1 MKNLKTIAKVWFL
14 GLACLMAVLPV
25 QGAGTDFNEVGK
37 QMSILLQNRH
47 YDRMEFDAALSERVF
62 SMYINELD
70 SGKMYFTQKDVDS
83 LAKKYQKKLTSMLL
97 YKESMG
103 AAEEIYDVY
112 KARVNQ
118 RIALAQEILGGAKFT
133 FDSDRVVKRSRRDLL
148 KPSLDGWPTDEA
160 AAKELWNGMIEDAM
174 LAETLRREVIT
185 QRAEEQGKANPLKDE
200 KPIAEK
206 LKLRYERIKHAVDDA
221 DHEDVANYFLSAVA
235 KSYGPHTD
243 YFSAR
248 EMERFM
254 QGMSNEF
261 VGIGAMLQ
269 AQDDGSTKI
278 MGIVKGGPAESQGA
292 LELNDRVVG
301 VDNNN
306 TGEVID
312 IMFMKL
318 DKVVDKIRGEK
329 GTSVRLK
336 VEPADGGET
345 KFVVIKR
352 GKVEMGESFAQGE
365 VIETKQEDG
374 SIRKIGV
381 LTLPSFYANFDTG
394 ENRCSVHVEQILKR
408 FNKEDVD
415 GLVMDLRGNGGGSLE
430 EVRRMTGFFTGR
442 GPVVQIKDYLGG
454 VDVKRSYD
462 KAFFS
467 KPTVVLID
475 KASASASEILAGALQ
490 DYNRAVVVGTS
501 STFGKG
507 TVQQPMEIAR
517 LMPFFANR
525 ERAGYLKPTIQK
537 FYRVSGKSTQNKGV
551 EADIVLPNMMDAVD
565 VGEKY
570 LYYALPY
577 DVIPKAKGY
586 TALDR
591 ADLFISELKGRSL
604 KRVKQSNDFTYLQQ
618 DVQRAKERIEQ
629 NELSLNL
636 LERKKELEEVEQ
648 RTKEL
653 NKERIVRFGKLQK
666 SDRETMTFYRAHLDD
681 LKNQTLTKFD
691 PSSDEDDYMKMAVDE
706 IEELDITPEW
716 PSGLDL
722 VKREGIAVL
731 GDLIS
736 LTEKAKVVRAGK

>member
-1 MKNLKTIAKVWFL
+1 MKNLKWISRVWMIGIASVIS
-14 GLACLMAVLPV
+14 VLPV
-25 QGAGTDFNEVGK
+25 HGAGTDFNEVGK
-37 QMSILLQNRH
+37 QMSIMLRNRH
-47 YDRMEFDAALSERVF
+47 YDRLDFDAALSERVF
-62 SMYINELD
+62 AMYLNELD

-83 LAKKYQKKLTSMLL
+83 LALKYNDQLTALLLNKGSMT
-97 YKESMG
+97 
-103 AAEEIYDVY
+103 AAEEIYAVY
-112 KARVNQ
+112 KERVNQ
-118 RIALAQEILGGAKFT
+118 RIAVAQQILSEAEFT
-133 FDSDRVVKRSRRDLL
+133 FDSDRVIKRSRRDQL
-148 KPSLDGWPTDEA
+148 KPTLEGWPEDEKA
-160 AAKELWNGMIEDAM
+160 AETLWSGMIEDAM
-174 LAETLRREVIT
+174 LSETLRRQVIMK
-185 QRAEEQGKANPLKDE
+185 RAEEQGKENPLKDE
-200 KPIAEK
+200 KPIGEK
-206 LKLRYERIKHAVDDA
+206 LKLRYERVKHAVDDA

-278 MGIVKGGPAESQGA
+278 MGIVKGGPAESQGE
-292 LELNDRVVG
+292 LKLNDSVVG
-301 VDNNN
+301 VDHNN
-306 TGEVID
+306 TGDVID

-336 VEPADGGET
+336 VEPADGGQP
-345 KFVVIKR
+345 KFIVIKR
-352 GKVEMGESFAQGE
+352 GTVEMGESFAQGE
-365 VIETKQEDG
+365 IIEKKKEDG
-374 SIRKIGV
+374 SISKLGI

-394 ENRCSVHVEQILKR
+394 ENRCSVHVEEILHR
-408 FNKEDVD
+408 FNDEKVD

-462 KAFFS
+462 KAFFT
-467 KPTVVLID
+467 KPMVVLID

-525 ERAGYLKPTIQK
+525 DRAGFLKPTIQK
-537 FYRVSGKSTQNKGV
+537 FYRVSGKSTQNRGV
-551 EADIVLPNMMDAVD
+551 EADIVLPNMMDAVE

-570 LYYALPY
+570 LYYALAY
-577 DVIPKAKGY
+577 DMIEKAKGY
-586 TALDR
+586 NALDR
-591 ADLFISELKGRSL
+591 ASLFVSELKGRSL
-604 KRVKQSNDFTYLQQ
+604 KRVSESNDFKYLEE
-618 DVQRAKERIEQ
+618 DVRRAKERIDK
-629 NELSLNL
+629 NELSLNIVN
-636 LERKKELEEVEQ
+636 RKLELEEVEQ

-653 NKERIVRFGKLQK
+653 NKERLVRFAEVQK
-666 SDRETMTFYRAHLDD
+666 ADRESMTFYRAHLDD
-681 LKNQTLTKFD
+681 LKKDGLPKFD
-691 PSSDEDDYMKMAVDE
+691 PSSDEDDYMEMAVDE

-722 VKREGIAVL
+722 VKREGVAIL
-731 GDLIS
+731 GDLIELS
-736 LTEKAKVVRAGK
+736 EAAKVVKASQ